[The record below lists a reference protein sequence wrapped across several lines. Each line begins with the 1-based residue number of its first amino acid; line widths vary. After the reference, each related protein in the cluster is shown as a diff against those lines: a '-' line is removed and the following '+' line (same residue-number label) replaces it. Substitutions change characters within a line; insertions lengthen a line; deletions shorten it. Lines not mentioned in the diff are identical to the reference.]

1 MPNPPA
7 TAEAAPRENSAIIA
21 RQAIVN
27 ADRAVVGY
35 ELFDRSQGAGAHTAA
50 TDVTLI
56 FHALSHAGSE
66 DLIGRLQIFI
76 NCTHNSLAGG
86 HLDLIQPDKV
96 VLEIP
101 PLDEPDAE
109 SIEDRTPVLSSLRER
124 GFQLAFSSSV
134 LAPVYAPWLA
144 LADYV
149 KFDLAS
155 LSHDELATLARSA
168 QQNCQAE
175 LVAEKVETQ
184 QQFEAAHAMGFAL
197 FQGYWFARPA
207 EVETRLVSPSQ
218 VATIELVNLIRR
230 QASTI
235 EIEEV
240 LKRDAGLAFNL
251 MRLINSSGFGLQREV
266 TSFRHAVMILGL
278 KKLFRWAALLLLASK
293 NGTPPAVSSL
303 AVVRGRLMELLVAD
317 RLTPEQRDHAF
328 VAGIFSL
335 LDVMLGMPMD
345 QAVKLLTL
353 PEDVI
358 DALLHRTGPLG
369 NFLQLT
375 EACETGDDRTFTLAA
390 DALGLTSQE
399 VNWAHLQ
406 ALAWSDHVD

>member
-7 TAEAAPRENSAIIA
+7 TATAAPRPTSAIIA

-35 ELFDRSQGAGAHTAA
+35 ELFDRSQGAGTHTAA

-56 FHALSHAGSE
+56 FHALSHAGTE
-66 DLIGRLQIFI
+66 DLIGRLQLFI

-124 GFQLAFSSSV
+124 GFQLAFSSTV
-134 LAPVYAPWLA
+134 LDPVYAPWLA

-149 KFDLAS
+149 KFDLAV
-155 LSHDELATLARSA
+155 LSPTELAELVRTA
-168 QQNCQAE
+168 QRTCTAE

-184 QQFEAAHAMGFAL
+184 QQFESARSIGFAL

-406 ALAWSDHVD
+406 ALAWSDGVE

>member
-1 MPNPPA
+1 MPTPSVTDP
-7 TAEAAPRENSAIIA
+7 AAPRENSAIIA

-50 TDVTLI
+50 SDVTLI
-56 FHALSHAGSE
+56 FHALSHAGTE

-101 PLDEPDAE
+101 PLDQPDAE

-124 GFQLAFSSSV
+124 GFQLAFSSAV
-134 LAPVYAPWLA
+134 LDPVYAPWLA

-149 KFDLAS
+149 KFDLAA
-155 LSHDELATLARSA
+155 LSPTELEALTRRA
-168 QQNCQAE
+168 QQVCQAE

-184 QQFEAAHAMGFAL
+184 QQFETVHAMGFAL

-207 EVETRLVSPSQ
+207 EIETRLVSPSQ

-230 QASTI
+230 QASTT

-240 LKRDAGLAFNL
+240 LKHDAGLAFNL

-369 NFLQLT
+369 HFLQLT

-390 DALGLTSQE
+390 QALGLTSQE

-406 ALAWSDHVD
+406 ALAWSDSVD